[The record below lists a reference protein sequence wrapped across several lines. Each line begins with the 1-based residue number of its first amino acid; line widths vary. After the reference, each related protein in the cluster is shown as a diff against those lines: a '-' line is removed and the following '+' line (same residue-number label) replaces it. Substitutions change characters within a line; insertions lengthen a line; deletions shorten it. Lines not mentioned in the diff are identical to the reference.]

1 MTSLETYYT
10 HSRSQSQVWL
20 YDSDRRPSRW
30 FMRRAVP
37 VTSMTDQER
46 IHAADVSEGI
56 GGDATAQFEAF
67 RPPEGLCN
75 IT

>member
-1 MTSLETYYT
+1 
-10 HSRSQSQVWL
+10 
-20 YDSDRRPSRW
+20 
-30 FMRRAVP
+30 MRRAVP
-37 VTSMTDQER
+37 VTGMTDQER
-46 IHAADVSEGI
+46 IHAADVSGGI